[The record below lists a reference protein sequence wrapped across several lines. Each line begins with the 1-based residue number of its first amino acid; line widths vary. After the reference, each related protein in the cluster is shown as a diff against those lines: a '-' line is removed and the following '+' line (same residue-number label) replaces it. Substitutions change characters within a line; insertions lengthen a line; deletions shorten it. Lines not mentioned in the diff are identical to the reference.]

1 MHISV
6 IQALHQFATKE
17 MDVSQRLSVP
27 GAQHT
32 YKQLMTMGFAPNFMA
47 NYVLAKKQ

>member
-6 IQALHQFATKE
+6 IQALYQFATKE
-17 MDVSQRLSVP
+17 MGVSQRLSVP

-32 YKQLMTMGFAPNFMA
+32 YKQLMTMGQFCTKIHGKICPG
-47 NYVLAKKQ
+47 